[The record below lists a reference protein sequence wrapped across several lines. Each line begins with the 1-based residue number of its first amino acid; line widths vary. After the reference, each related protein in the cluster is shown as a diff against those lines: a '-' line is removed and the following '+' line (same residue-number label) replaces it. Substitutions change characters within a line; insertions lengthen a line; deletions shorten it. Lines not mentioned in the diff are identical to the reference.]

1 MADKDFLSQFSEEGK
16 KPDSFKEEVL
26 TPVAKERKPL
36 NKGLLAGIIVLLI
49 IIIFLIWW
57 LFLRARIEM
66 PNFVRLLHKHRF
78 KSFRCS
84 VLNRIHKISKF
95 RRKHI
100 AVKTAAGGNYNR

>member
-36 NKGLLAGIIVLLI
+36 NKGLLVGIIILLI

-66 PNFVRLLHKHRF
+66 PNFVGETKNDL
-78 KSFRCS
+78 S
-84 VLNRIHKISKF
+84 
-95 RRKHI
+95 
-100 AVKTAAGGNYNR
+100 AWVKKYDIDAKGIILK